1 MRAVSG
7 FPDKSAGG
15 PILGFS
21 RKANLSLVL
30 AVVLRLQSVS
40 SFTPRPSGRRATPN
54 LLPSLRRGR
63 FRQPSPLRRLAG
75 TPSPVA
81 YRFDLPT
88 VGRRRTSPVMA
99 WNHFLQ
105 AATCGTHGSPP
116 PITAYSA
123 EGRASDSPVL
133 HQGAATGT
141 PHRPKRRL
149 PKSSCLAPSTRPL
162 LRTPRW
168 DRASFVPPMNYEVR
182 AGSSVRARTRTGR
195 LWRIFSLL
203 SLPHRLFLGRLN
215 SKPLRLTR
223 PSGAERSKLVYNSEA
238 VGLGW
243 ENGRAFGPECIGT
256 EAATTCSGP
265 NTASFTVPGAP
276 AGSVFWVSIFAFF
289 TFAPPF

>member
-1 MRAVSG
+1 MCLTMMIQVRTELFQRQQTELAAKVSHPQLTVVAVVLPLEFHG
-7 FPDKSAGG
+7 PQTHADPRVKLLEQPTTRCKAGG
-15 PILGFS
+15 E
-21 RKANLSLVL
+21 ANLSLVL

-40 SFTPRPSGRRATPN
+40 SFTPRPPGRGATPI

-63 FRQPSPLRRLAG
+63 FRQPSPLRRVVG

-105 AATCGTHGSPP
+105 AATCSTHGSPP
-116 PITAYSA
+116 PITAYPA

-133 HQGAATGT
+133 HPRAVTGT

-162 LRTPRW
+162 LRSPRW
-168 DRASFVPPMNYEVR
+168 SRASGIPPMNYEVR

-195 LWRIFSLL
+195 LWRMFSLL
-203 SLPHRLFLGRLN
+203 SLPHRLFRGRLN
-215 SKPLRLTR
+215 SPSSLWSRGWGR
-223 PSGAERSKLVYNSEA
+223 PARSIRVL
-238 VGLGW
+238 
-243 ENGRAFGPECIGT
+243 
-256 EAATTCSGP
+256 
-265 NTASFTVPGAP
+265 
-276 AGSVFWVSIFAFF
+276 
-289 TFAPPF
+289 